1 MTVLLVPRGAEERA
15 GRRAAPDATVVGIA
29 AGAAAA
35 VLPGRIPDGPVIVLG
50 LCGALRG
57 LRAGAAVLYREVS
70 DERGR
75 FTFDG
80 ELVRA
85 LAAALPALTIVS
97 ACTTDHVVTRATERA
112 ALAAAYSADVVDM
125 EGTHVARALAA
136 AGRPVLMVRVASDDP
151 SYDLPPIEQTIGPDG
166 EVLPLRL
173 ARAFAARPLAAL
185 RFVRD
190 VQRALRALGETALAV
205 SRPA

>member
-1 MTVLLVPRGAEERA
+1 
-15 GRRAAPDATVVGIA
+15 
-29 AGAAAA
+29 
-35 VLPGRIPDGPVIVLG
+35 
-50 LCGALRG
+50 
-57 LRAGAAVLYREVS
+57 
-70 DERGR
+70 
-75 FTFDG
+75 
-80 ELVRA
+80 
-85 LAAALPALTIVS
+85 
-97 ACTTDHVVTRATERA
+97 
-112 ALAAAYSADVVDM
+112 
-125 EGTHVARALAA
+125 
-136 AGRPVLMVRVASDDP
+136 MVRVASDDP